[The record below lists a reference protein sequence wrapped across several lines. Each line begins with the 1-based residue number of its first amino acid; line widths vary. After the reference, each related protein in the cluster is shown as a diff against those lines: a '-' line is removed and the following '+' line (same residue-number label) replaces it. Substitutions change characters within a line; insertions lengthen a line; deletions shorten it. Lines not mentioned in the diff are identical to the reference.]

1 MKRIFI
7 VLGVI
12 LIIALFV
19 VLNLKK
25 SGRALTVKVETV
37 QRQKVVR
44 VVRADGEVRA
54 RNQVEVGS
62 DVMGRIVRILVSE
75 GDVVERGDTLCLID
89 PSIYEAKVNQLEARL
104 MSDKARFSKVEKDYI
119 RAKKLWEKG
128 LTSESAFEEIKA
140 TYNTTLAQMR
150 ADSFALEEA
159 LEDLSKTVIT
169 SPVSGEVMRV
179 YKEEGEMTVVGTIN
193 TPGSVIMV
201 VADLSE
207 MQVAARVDESEI
219 VSVKPG
225 QRVRIKVDAYPD
237 HEFMGE
243 VLRIAGIPQS
253 QLGQEGVSY
262 PVVVGIENPDKSLLP
277 GMSASCEIEVAVR
290 DSALAVPLPGV
301 GKKKVEGEMRDV
313 VFRVKGGIAELTPV
327 ELGITGEKVVEVVS
341 GLSEGDTVI
350 VGPFK
355 VLRSLEGGETVK
367 TELEGEEENADRG
380 SGSS

>member
-1 MKRIFI
+1 MKRILI
-7 VLGVI
+7 ALGVI

-19 VLNLKK
+19 FLNLKK
-25 SGRALTVKVETV
+25 SGKAFTVKVETV
-37 QRQKVVR
+37 KKQKVVR
-44 VVRADGEVRA
+44 IVRADGEVRA

-104 MSDKARFSKVEKDYI
+104 MSDKARLSKVEKDYI
-119 RAKKLWEKG
+119 RAKKLWRKG
-128 LTSESAFEEIKA
+128 LISESAFEEIKVN
-140 TYNTTLAQMR
+140 YNTTLAQMR

-159 LEDLSKTVIT
+159 REDLSKTVIT

-225 QRVRIKVDAYPD
+225 QRVRVKVDAHPD
-237 HEFMGE
+237 HEFTGK

-262 PVVVGIENPDKSLLP
+262 PVVVGIESPDKSLLP

-290 DSALAVPLPGV
+290 DSALAVPLPAV

-355 VLRSLEGGETVK
+355 VLRSLEGGEEVK
-367 TELEGEEENADRG
+367 TELKGEEENADRG

>member
-1 MKRIFI
+1 VKRILI
-7 VLGVI
+7 ALGVI

-19 VLNLKK
+19 FLNLKK
-25 SGRALTVKVETV
+25 SGKALTVKVETV
-37 QRQKVVR
+37 KKQKVVR
-44 VVRADGEVRA
+44 IVRADGEVRA

-104 MSDKARFSKVEKDYI
+104 MSDKARLSKVEKDYI
-119 RAKKLWEKG
+119 RAKKLWRRG
-128 LTSESAFEEIKA
+128 LISESAFEEIKA
-140 TYNTTLAQMR
+140 NYNTTLAQMR

-159 LEDLSKTVIT
+159 REDLSKTVIT

-225 QRVRIKVDAYPD
+225 QRVRVKVDAHPD
-237 HEFMGE
+237 HEFTGK

-262 PVVVGIENPDKSLLP
+262 PVVVGIESPDKSLLP

-290 DSALAVPLPGV
+290 DSALAVPLPAV

-355 VLRSLEGGETVK
+355 VLRSLEGGEEVK
-367 TELEGEEENADRG
+367 TELKGEEENADRG

>member
-1 MKRIFI
+1 VKRILI
-7 VLGVI
+7 ALGVI

-19 VLNLKK
+19 FLNLKK
-25 SGRALTVKVETV
+25 SGKAFTVKVETV
-37 QRQKVVR
+37 KKQKVVR
-44 VVRADGEVRA
+44 IVRADGEVRA

-104 MSDKARFSKVEKDYI
+104 MSDKARLSKVEKDYI
-119 RAKKLWEKG
+119 RAKKLWRRG
-128 LTSESAFEEIKA
+128 LISESAFEEIKA
-140 TYNTTLAQMR
+140 NYNTTLAQMR

-159 LEDLSKTVIT
+159 REDLSKTVIT

-225 QRVRIKVDAYPD
+225 QRVRVKVDAHPD
-237 HEFMGE
+237 HEFTGK

-262 PVVVGIENPDKSLLP
+262 PVVVGIESPDKSLLP

-290 DSALAVPLPGV
+290 DSALAVPLPAV

-355 VLRSLEGGETVK
+355 VLRSLEGGEEVK
-367 TELEGEEENADRG
+367 TELKGEEENADRG

>member
-1 MKRIFI
+1 MKRILI
-7 VLGVI
+7 ALGVI

-19 VLNLKK
+19 FLNLKK
-25 SGRALTVKVETV
+25 SGKAFTVKVETV
-37 QRQKVVR
+37 KKQKVVR
-44 VVRADGEVRA
+44 IVRADGEVRA

-104 MSDKARFSKVEKDYI
+104 MSDKARLSKVEKDYI
-119 RAKKLWEKG
+119 RAKKLWRRG
-128 LTSESAFEEIKA
+128 LISESAFEEIKA
-140 TYNTTLAQMR
+140 NYNTTLAQMR

-159 LEDLSKTVIT
+159 REDLSKTVIT

-225 QRVRIKVDAYPD
+225 QRVRVKVDAHPD
-237 HEFMGE
+237 HEFTGK

-262 PVVVGIENPDKSLLP
+262 PVVVGIESPDKSLLP

-290 DSALAVPLPGV
+290 DSALAVPLPAV

-355 VLRSLEGGETVK
+355 VLRSLEGGEEVK
-367 TELEGEEENADRG
+367 TELKGEEENADRG

>member
-1 MKRIFI
+1 MKRILI
-7 VLGVI
+7 ALGVI

-19 VLNLKK
+19 FLNLKK
-25 SGRALTVKVETV
+25 SGKAFTVKVETV
-37 QRQKVVR
+37 KKQKVVR
-44 VVRADGEVRA
+44 IVRADGEVRA

-104 MSDKARFSKVEKDYI
+104 MSDKARLSKVEKDYI
-119 RAKKLWEKG
+119 RAKKLWRRG
-128 LTSESAFEEIKA
+128 LISESAFEEIKA
-140 TYNTTLAQMR
+140 NYNTTLAQMR

-159 LEDLSKTVIT
+159 REDLSKTVIT

-225 QRVRIKVDAYPD
+225 QRVRVKVDAHPD
-237 HEFMGE
+237 HEFTGK

-262 PVVVGIENPDKSLLP
+262 PVVVGIESPDKSLLP

-290 DSALAVPLPGV
+290 DSALAVPLPAV

-355 VLRSLEGGETVK
+355 VLRGLEGGEEVK
-367 TELEGEEENADRG
+367 TEIKGEEENADRG

>member
-1 MKRIFI
+1 VKRILI
-7 VLGVI
+7 ALGVI
-12 LIIALFV
+12 LIIAIFV
-19 VLNLKK
+19 FLNLKK
-25 SGRALTVKVETV
+25 SGKAFTVKVETV
-37 QRQKVVR
+37 KKQKVVR
-44 VVRADGEVRA
+44 IVRADGEVRA

-104 MSDKARFSKVEKDYI
+104 MSDKARLSKVEKDYI
-119 RAKKLWEKG
+119 RAKKLWRRG
-128 LTSESAFEEIKA
+128 LISESAFEEIKA
-140 TYNTTLAQMR
+140 NYNTTLAQMR

-159 LEDLSKTVIT
+159 REDLSKTVIT

-225 QRVRIKVDAYPD
+225 QRVRVKVDAHPD
-237 HEFMGE
+237 HEFTGK

-262 PVVVGIENPDKSLLP
+262 PVVVGIESPDKSLLP

-290 DSALAVPLPGV
+290 DSALAVPLPAV

-355 VLRSLEGGETVK
+355 VLRSLEGGEEVK
-367 TELEGEEENADRG
+367 TELKGEEENADRG

>member
-1 MKRIFI
+1 MKRILI
-7 VLGVI
+7 ALGVI

-19 VLNLKK
+19 FLNLKK
-25 SGRALTVKVETV
+25 SGKAFTVKVETV
-37 QRQKVVR
+37 KKQKVVR
-44 VVRADGEVRA
+44 IVRADGEVRA

-104 MSDKARFSKVEKDYI
+104 MSDKARLSKVEKDYI
-119 RAKKLWEKG
+119 RAKKLWRKG
-128 LTSESAFEEIKA
+128 LISESAFEEMMA
-140 TYNTTLAQMR
+140 NYNTTLAQMR

-159 LEDLSKTVIT
+159 REDLSKTVIT

-225 QRVRIKVDAYPD
+225 QRVRVKVDAHPD
-237 HEFMGE
+237 HEFTGK

-262 PVVVGIENPDKSLLP
+262 PVVVGIESSDKSLLP

-290 DSALAVPLPGV
+290 DSALAVPLPAV

-367 TELEGEEENADRG
+367 TELEGEEENAD
-380 SGSS
+380 

>member
-1 MKRIFI
+1 MKRILI
-7 VLGVI
+7 ALGVI

-19 VLNLKK
+19 FLNLKK
-25 SGRALTVKVETV
+25 SGKALTVKVETV
-37 QRQKVVR
+37 KKQKVVR
-44 VVRADGEVRA
+44 IVRADGEVRA

-104 MSDKARFSKVEKDYI
+104 MSDKARLSKVEKDYI
-119 RAKKLWEKG
+119 RAKKLWRRG
-128 LTSESAFEEIKA
+128 LISESAFEEIKA
-140 TYNTTLAQMR
+140 NYNTTLAQMR

-159 LEDLSKTVIT
+159 REDLSKTVIT

-225 QRVRIKVDAYPD
+225 QRVRVKVDAHPD
-237 HEFMGE
+237 HEFTGK

-262 PVVVGIENPDKSLLP
+262 PVVVGIESPDKSLLP

-290 DSALAVPLPGV
+290 DSALAVPLPAV

-355 VLRSLEGGETVK
+355 VLRSLEGGEEVK
-367 TELEGEEENADRG
+367 TELKGEEENADRG

>member
-1 MKRIFI
+1 VKRILI
-7 VLGVI
+7 ALGVI

-19 VLNLKK
+19 FLNLKK
-25 SGRALTVKVETV
+25 SGKAFTVKVETV
-37 QRQKVVR
+37 KKQKVVR
-44 VVRADGEVRA
+44 IVRADGEVRA

-104 MSDKARFSKVEKDYI
+104 MSDKARLSKVEKDYI
-119 RAKKLWEKG
+119 RAKKLWRRG
-128 LTSESAFEEIKA
+128 LISESAFEEMKA
-140 TYNTTLAQMR
+140 NYNTTLAQMR

-159 LEDLSKTVIT
+159 REDLSKTVIT

-225 QRVRIKVDAYPD
+225 QRVRVKVDAHPD
-237 HEFMGE
+237 HEFTGK

-262 PVVVGIENPDKSLLP
+262 PVVVGIESPDKSLLP

-290 DSALAVPLPGV
+290 DSALAVPLPAV

-313 VFRVKGGIAELTPV
+313 VFRVKGGIAELAPV

-355 VLRSLEGGETVK
+355 VLRSLEGGEEVK
-367 TELEGEEENADRG
+367 TELRGEEENADRG

>member
-1 MKRIFI
+1 MKRILI
-7 VLGVI
+7 ALGVI
-12 LIIALFV
+12 LIIAIFV
-19 VLNLKK
+19 FLNLKK
-25 SGRALTVKVETV
+25 SGKAFTVKVETV
-37 QRQKVVR
+37 KKQKVVR
-44 VVRADGEVRA
+44 IVRADGEVRA

-104 MSDKARFSKVEKDYI
+104 MSDKARLSKVEKDYI
-119 RAKKLWEKG
+119 RAKKLWRRG
-128 LTSESAFEEIKA
+128 LISESAFEEIKA
-140 TYNTTLAQMR
+140 NYNTTLAQMR

-159 LEDLSKTVIT
+159 REDLSKTVIT

-225 QRVRIKVDAYPD
+225 QRVRVKVDAHPD
-237 HEFMGE
+237 HEFTGK

-262 PVVVGIENPDKSLLP
+262 PVVVGIESPDKSLLP

-290 DSALAVPLPGV
+290 DSALAVPLPAV

-355 VLRSLEGGETVK
+355 VLRSLEGGEEVK
-367 TELEGEEENADRG
+367 TELKGEEENADRG